1 MTKKIEDSMLEQAQY
16 ILDKVIGQITGFENP
31 MNVEQFLAKY
41 AFDVRL
47 PSPVNDSITG
57 EVTWAQSTNPSKFIT
72 LNNARKRVDVDE
84 FMIAPRPLN
93 SMTDILNAWQET
105 NYTST
110 ERQIDSIDIFECD
123 NIYNSQNIYRS
134 QDIHNSKHVLFSDSA
149 LTSEYI
155 VAQQRSH
162 NCFYCARIEDSKDCS
177 ESFNVSWSSSIVK
190 SAFIHDCYDM
200 FECLFCSHLAGKKY
214 CVANIQLTQEQ
225 YLPIKEMVMR
235 WILGN

>member
-1 MTKKIEDSMLEQAQY
+1 MRTQAQY

-123 NIYNSQNIYRS
+123 NI
-134 QDIHNSKHVLFSDSA
+134 
-149 LTSEYI
+149 
-155 VAQQRSH
+155 
-162 NCFYCARIEDSKDCS
+162 
-177 ESFNVSWSSSIVK
+177 